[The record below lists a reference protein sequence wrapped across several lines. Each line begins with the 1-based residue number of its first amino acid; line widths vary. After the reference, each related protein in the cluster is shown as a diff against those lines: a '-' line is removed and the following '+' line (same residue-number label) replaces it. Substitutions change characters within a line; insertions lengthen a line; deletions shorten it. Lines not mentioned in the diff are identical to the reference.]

1 MANEKKTRKQRGIAR
16 GIQLASAQ
24 RRRKLSR
31 RRPINVLASGITT
44 LNLYLGIASI
54 FAAIEGM
61 VIANG
66 SVNGTTDH
74 HFEKA
79 AYFILAAMVVD
90 TLDGTVARMTKSVS
104 EFGKQL
110 DSLCDVVS
118 FGVAPAVLIYTMF
131 LPGEKTAFVRTGA
144 FIAIIYAI
152 CTALR
157 LARFNVYQS
166 EIREYFVG
174 LPSPAAAATVATFA
188 LFTIATDFSPSFW
201 VFGPPMLGLAILMV
215 STVQFPKEK
224 MKRLL
229 LSPRLGFRLLV
240 LCAVA
245 FAVFDSARR
254 KDPALVLFPVT
265 AAYAVYGMC
274 DTAYR
279 RFFRRGGS
287 PVTGVSSSGTS
298 AAGSPPAKTGDAL

>member
-1 MANEKKTRKQRGIAR
+1 MLHEKKPRKRPNIAR
-16 GIQLASAQ
+16 GIRLATAQ
-24 RRRKLSR
+24 RRRKMNR

-44 LNLYLGIASI
+44 LNLYFGIAAI

-61 VIANG
+61 GLKDSAEQALQ
-66 SVNGTTDH
+66 
-74 HFEKA
+74 FQKA

-90 TLDGTVARMTKSVS
+90 TMDGAIARMTKSVS

-131 LPGEKTAFVRTGA
+131 LPGETGYFLRTGA

-157 LARFNVYQS
+157 LARFNVFQS
-166 EIREYFVG
+166 EMREYFIG

-188 LFTIATDFSPSFW
+188 LFTIATNFTPSFW
-201 VFGPPMLGLAILMV
+201 VFGPPMLALAILMV
-215 STVQFPKEK
+215 STVQYPKNK
-224 MKRLL
+224 MKSLL
-229 LSPRLGFRLLV
+229 LSPRLGFRFLV
-240 LCAVA
+240 VCAVA
-245 FAVFDSARR
+245 IAVFDMARR

-265 AAYAVYGMC
+265 AAYALFGIG

-279 RFFRRGGS
+279 RFFRRS
-287 PVTGVSSSGTS
+287 ASSSPGG
-298 AAGSPPAKTGDAL
+298 AGSSTASPAKTGDAL

>member
-1 MANEKKTRKQRGIAR
+1 MVTEKKRRKRPNIAR
-16 GIQLASAQ
+16 GIRLATAQ
-24 RRRKLSR
+24 RRRKMNR

-44 LNLYLGIASI
+44 LNLYFGIASI

-61 VIANG
+61 GLRDAAQALQ
-66 SVNGTTDH
+66 
-74 HFEKA
+74 FQKA

-90 TLDGTVARMTKSVS
+90 TLDGAVARMTKSVS

-131 LPGEKTAFVRTGA
+131 LPGETGYFLRTGA

-157 LARFNVYQS
+157 LARFNVFQS
-166 EIREYFVG
+166 EMREYFIG

-188 LFTIATDFSPSFW
+188 LFIIATNFTPSFW
-201 VFGPPMLGLAILMV
+201 VFGPPTLGLAVLMV
-215 STVQFPKEK
+215 STVQYPKNK
-224 MKRLL
+224 MKSLL
-229 LSPRLGFRLLV
+229 LSPRLGFRFLV
-240 LCAVA
+240 VCAVA
-245 FAVFDSARR
+245 IAVFDLARR

-265 AAYAVYGMC
+265 AAYALFGLG

-279 RFFRRGGS
+279 RFLRRSTGS
-287 PVTGVSSSGTS
+287 PATGADSSTAS
-298 AAGSPPAKTGDAL
+298 PAKTGDAL

>member
-1 MANEKKTRKQRGIAR
+1 MLNQKKSKKRPNIAR
-16 GIQLASAQ
+16 GLRLATAQ
-24 RRRKLSR
+24 RRRKLISR
-31 RRPINVLASGITT
+31 RRPINVLASFITT
-44 LNLYLGIASI
+44 LNLYCGIASI

-61 VIANG
+61 GLEDAAAR
-66 SVNGTTDH
+66 DLQ
-74 HFEKA
+74 FQKA

-90 TLDGTVARMTKSVS
+90 TLDGAVARMTRSAS

-131 LPGEKTAFVRTGA
+131 LPGEKEYFVRTGA

-157 LARFNVYQS
+157 LARFNVFQS
-166 EIREYFVG
+166 DIREYFIG

-188 LFTIATDFSPSFW
+188 LFTIATKFTPSFW
-201 VFGPPMLGLAILMV
+201 VFGPPMLGLAVLMV
-215 STVQFPKEK
+215 STVQFPKNK
-224 MKRLL
+224 MKSLL

-240 LCAVA
+240 VCAVA
-245 FAVFDSARR
+245 IAVFDLARR
-254 KDPALVLFPVT
+254 QDPALVLFPVT

-279 RFFRRGGS
+279 RFFRRTLG
-287 PVTGVSSSGTS
+287 SSSGASDSTTPV
-298 AAGSPPAKTGDAL
+298 SPSKTGDAL

>member
-1 MANEKKTRKQRGIAR
+1 MPKQSKTRNRPNLAR
-16 GIQLASAQ
+16 GIRLAGAK
-24 RRRKLSR
+24 RRRKLNR

-44 LNLYLGIASI
+44 LNLYFGIASI

-61 VIANG
+61 G
-66 SVNGTTDH
+66 LTDAAQALQ
-74 HFEKA
+74 FQKA

-90 TLDGTVARMTKSVS
+90 TLDGAVARMTKSAS

-131 LPGEKTAFVRTGA
+131 LPGETGYFLRTGA

-166 EIREYFVG
+166 EMREYFIG
-174 LPSPAAAATVATFA
+174 LPSPAAAATVSTFA
-188 LFTIATDFSPSFW
+188 LFTIATNFTASFW

-215 STVQFPKEK
+215 STVQFPKNK
-224 MKRLL
+224 MKSLL
-229 LSPRLGFRLLV
+229 LSPRLGFRFLV
-240 LCAVA
+240 VCAVA
-245 FAVFDSARR
+245 IAVFDMARR

-265 AAYAVYGMC
+265 AAYAVYGLC
-274 DTAYR
+274 DTGYR
-279 RFFRRGGS
+279 RFLRRTVGSSSTGGS
-287 PVTGVSSSGTS
+287 EPAS
-298 AAGSPPAKTGDAL
+298 PAKTGDAL